1 MCRCRD
7 ARNVFE
13 GVRSVRLT
21 QMEKVM
27 RRHFGLPTALTAAA
41 IVGMGM
47 VACGT
52 SVRADEV
59 KSGLK
64 PGEAPAAFLVQDATG
79 PAAGTKLCYRCR
91 YGGNPVV
98 AVFTHK
104 IDANLTNLVKKV
116 DAEVEKNKDKKL
128 KAFVVLLT
136 DDPDK
141 AEPQLKKLAE
151 TNNIKNVPLTIF
163 DGPLGPLDYKLSP
176 KAETTVLM
184 WVKSDVKVN
193 HAFSSDGKLDEQSIE
208 SILHDTSKILD

>member
-1 MCRCRD
+1 
-7 ARNVFE
+7 
-13 GVRSVRLT
+13 
-21 QMEKVM
+21 M

-41 IVGMGM
+41 MVGFGLI
-47 VACGT
+47 ASG
-52 SVRADEV
+52 SNVRADEV

-64 PGEAPAAFLVQDATG
+64 PGEAPPAFLVQDATG
-79 PAAGTKLCYRCR
+79 PAAGTGKLCYRCR

-104 IDANLTNLVKKV
+104 IDANLTSLVKQV
-116 DAEVEKNKDKKL
+116 DAQVEKNKDKKL

-136 DDPDK
+136 NDPDK
-141 AEPQLKKLAE
+141 AEPQLKELAE
-151 TNNIKNVPLTIF
+151 KNNIKNVPLTIF

-193 HAFSSDGKLDEQSIE
+193 HAFSDGKLDQKSIDA
-208 SILHDTSKILD
+208 IVHDTGKILD

>member
-1 MCRCRD
+1 M
-7 ARNVFE
+7 
-13 GVRSVRLT
+13 
-21 QMEKVM
+21 MKV
-27 RRHFGLPTALTAAA
+27 HFGLPTALTAAA
-41 IVGMGM
+41 LLGLGL
-47 VACGT
+47 VAPGS

-64 PGEAPAAFLVQDATG
+64 PGEAPPAFLVQDVTG
-79 PAAGTKLCYRCR
+79 PAAGTGKLCYRCR

-104 IDANLTNLVKKV
+104 LDGSVTSLLKQV
-116 DAEVEKNKDKKL
+116 DAQVEKNKDKRL

-141 AEPQLKKLAE
+141 SEVTLKELAE
-151 TNNIKNVPLTIF
+151 KNNIKNVPLTIF
-163 DGPLGPLDYKLSP
+163 DGVLGPLDYKLSP

-193 HAFSSDGKLDEQSIE
+193 YAFAGKVDAQSIQ
-208 SILHDTSKILD
+208 SIMHDTSKILN

>member
-1 MCRCRD
+1 
-7 ARNVFE
+7 
-13 GVRSVRLT
+13 
-21 QMEKVM
+21 M
-27 RRHFGLPTALTAAA
+27 RKHFGLPTILTAAA
-41 IVGMGM
+41 MMGMGLI
-47 VACGT
+47 ASGS
-52 SVRADEV
+52 SVRAGEV

-64 PGEAPAAFLVQDATG
+64 PGDAPPAFLVQDATG
-79 PAAGTKLCYRCR
+79 PAAGTGKLCYRCR

-104 IDANLTNLVKKV
+104 LDESVTSLVKQV
-116 DAEVEKNKDKKL
+116 DAQVEKNKDKKL

-141 AEPQLKKLAE
+141 AEPKLKEIAE
-151 TNNIKNVPLTIF
+151 KNNIKNVPLTIF

-193 HAFSSDGKLDEQSIE
+193 HAFSDGKLDQKTIDA
-208 SILHDTSKILD
+208 IVHDTGKILN

>member
-1 MCRCRD
+1 
-7 ARNVFE
+7 
-13 GVRSVRLT
+13 
-21 QMEKVM
+21 M

-41 IVGMGM
+41 LVGFGLI
-47 VACGT
+47 ASG
-52 SVRADEV
+52 SNVRADEV

-64 PGEAPAAFLVQDATG
+64 PGEAPPAFLVQDATG
-79 PAAGTKLCYRCR
+79 PAAGTGKLCYRCR

-104 IDANLTNLVKKV
+104 IDANLTSLVKEV
-116 DAEVEKNKDKKL
+116 DAQVEKNKDKKL

-136 DDPDK
+136 NDPDK
-141 AEPQLKKLAE
+141 AEPQLKELAE
-151 TNNIKNVPLTIF
+151 KNNIKNVPLTIF

-193 HAFSSDGKLDEQSIE
+193 HAFSEGKLDQKSIDA
-208 SILHDTSKILD
+208 IVHDTGKILD

>member
-1 MCRCRD
+1 
-7 ARNVFE
+7 
-13 GVRSVRLT
+13 
-21 QMEKVM
+21 M
-27 RRHFGLPTALTAAA
+27 RKPFGLPTVVTAAA
-41 IVGMGM
+41 IVGMGLI
-47 VACGT
+47 ASGS
-52 SVRADEV
+52 SVRAGEV

-64 PGEAPAAFLVQDATG
+64 PGDAPPAFLVQDATG
-79 PAAGTKLCYRCR
+79 PAAGTGKLCYRCR

-104 IDANLTNLVKKV
+104 LDDSVTSLVKQV
-116 DAEVEKNKDKKL
+116 DAQVEKNKDKRL

-141 AEPQLKKLAE
+141 AEAKLKEIAE
-151 TNNIKNVPLTIF
+151 KNNIKTVPLTIF

-193 HAFSSDGKLDEQSIE
+193 HAYSDGKLDQKTIDT
-208 SILHDTSKILD
+208 IVHDTGKILD

>member
-1 MCRCRD
+1 
-7 ARNVFE
+7 
-13 GVRSVRLT
+13 
-21 QMEKVM
+21 MESVM

-41 IVGMGM
+41 MVGFGLI
-47 VACGT
+47 ASG
-52 SVRADEV
+52 SNVRADEV

-64 PGEAPAAFLVQDATG
+64 PGEAPPAFLVQDATG
-79 PAAGTKLCYRCR
+79 PAAGTGKLCYRCR

-104 IDANLTNLVKKV
+104 IDANLTSLVKEV
-116 DAEVEKNKDKKL
+116 DAQVEKNKDKKL

-136 DDPDK
+136 NDPDK
-141 AEPQLKKLAE
+141 AEPQLKELAE
-151 TNNIKNVPLTIF
+151 KNNIKNVPLTIF

-193 HAFSSDGKLDEQSIE
+193 HAFSDGKLDQKSIDA
-208 SILHDTSKILD
+208 IVHDTGKILD

>member
-1 MCRCRD
+1 
-7 ARNVFE
+7 
-13 GVRSVRLT
+13 
-21 QMEKVM
+21 M

-41 IVGMGM
+41 LVGFGLI
-47 VACGT
+47 ASG
-52 SVRADEV
+52 SNVRADEV

-64 PGEAPAAFLVQDATG
+64 PGEAPPAFLVQDATG
-79 PAAGTKLCYRCR
+79 PAAGTDKLCYRCR

-104 IDANLTNLVKKV
+104 IDANLTSLVKEV
-116 DAEVEKNKDKKL
+116 DAQVEKNKDKKL

-136 DDPDK
+136 NDPDK
-141 AEPQLKKLAE
+141 AEPQLKELAE
-151 TNNIKNVPLTIF
+151 KNNIKNVPLTIF

-193 HAFSSDGKLDEQSIE
+193 HAFSDGKLDQKSIDT
-208 SILHDTSKILD
+208 IVHDTGKILD

>member
-1 MCRCRD
+1 M
-7 ARNVFE
+7 
-13 GVRSVRLT
+13 
-21 QMEKVM
+21 
-27 RRHFGLPTALTAAA
+27 
-41 IVGMGM
+41 
-47 VACGT
+47 
-52 SVRADEV
+52 RADEV

-104 IDANLTNLVKKV
+104 LDANLTYLVKKV

-163 DGPLGPLDYKLSP
+163 DGPLGTARLQ
-176 KAETTVLM
+176 
-184 WVKSDVKVN
+184 
-193 HAFSSDGKLDEQSIE
+193 AFTQGRDDRAHVGEERREGQPRLLLRRQARRAVDRIDPPRHEQE
-208 SILHDTSKILD
+208 SWTDPGRFEPRFLRNP

>member
-1 MCRCRD
+1 
-7 ARNVFE
+7 
-13 GVRSVRLT
+13 
-21 QMEKVM
+21 M
-27 RRHFGLPTALTAAA
+27 RKHFGLPTVLTAAA
-41 IVGMGM
+41 LMGTGLI
-47 VACGT
+47 ACGT
-52 SVRADEV
+52 SVRAGEV

-64 PGEAPAAFLVQDATG
+64 PGDAPPAFLVQDATG
-79 PAAGTKLCYRCR
+79 PAAGTGKLCYRCR

-104 IDANLTNLVKKV
+104 LDESVTSLVKQV
-116 DAEVEKNKDKKL
+116 DAQVEKNKDKKL

-141 AEPQLKKLAE
+141 AETKLKEIAE
-151 TNNIKNVPLTIF
+151 KNNIKNVPLTIF

-193 HAFSSDGKLDEQSIE
+193 HAFSDGKIDQKTIDA
-208 SILHDTSKILD
+208 IVQDTGKILD

>member
-1 MCRCRD
+1 
-7 ARNVFE
+7 
-13 GVRSVRLT
+13 
-21 QMEKVM
+21 MESVM

-41 IVGMGM
+41 LVGFGLISS
-47 VACGT
+47 G
-52 SVRADEV
+52 SNVRADEV

-64 PGEAPAAFLVQDATG
+64 PGEAPPAFLVQDATG
-79 PAAGTKLCYRCR
+79 PAAGTGKLCYRCR

-104 IDANLTNLVKKV
+104 IDANLTSLLKEV
-116 DAEVEKNKDKKL
+116 DAQVEKNKDKKL

-136 DDPDK
+136 NDPDK
-141 AEPQLKKLAE
+141 AEPQLKELAE
-151 TNNIKNVPLTIF
+151 KNNIKNVPLTIF

-193 HAFSSDGKLDEQSIE
+193 HAFSDGKLDQKSIDA
-208 SILHDTSKILD
+208 IVHDTGKILD

>member
-1 MCRCRD
+1 
-7 ARNVFE
+7 
-13 GVRSVRLT
+13 
-21 QMEKVM
+21 MESVM

-41 IVGMGM
+41 MVGLGLI
-47 VACGT
+47 AFG
-52 SVRADEV
+52 SNLRADEV

-64 PGEAPAAFLVQDATG
+64 PGEAPPAFLVQDATG
-79 PAAGTKLCYRCR
+79 PAAGTGKLCYRCR

-104 IDANLTNLVKKV
+104 LDATVTSLVKEV
-116 DAEVEKNKDKKL
+116 DAQVEKNKDKKL

-141 AEPQLKKLAE
+141 AEAQLKALAE
-151 TNNIKNVPLTIF
+151 KNNIKNVPLTIF

-193 HAFSSDGKLDEQSIE
+193 HAFSDGKLDQKSIDA
-208 SILHDTSKILD
+208 IVHDTGKILD

>member
-1 MCRCRD
+1 M
-7 ARNVFE
+7 
-13 GVRSVRLT
+13 
-21 QMEKVM
+21 MKVL
-27 RRHFGLPTALTAAA
+27 FGLPTAATAAA
-41 IVGMGM
+41 FLGLGLIATGS
-47 VACGT
+47 

-64 PGEAPAAFLVQDATG
+64 PGEAPPAFLVQDATG
-79 PAAGTKLCYRCR
+79 PAAGTGKLCYRCR

-104 IDANLTNLVKKV
+104 LDNSVTTLIKQV
-116 DAEVEKNKDKKL
+116 DAQVEKNQDKRM

-141 AEPQLKKLAE
+141 AEVKLKEVAE
-151 TNNIKNVPLTIF
+151 KNNIKNVPLTIF
-163 DGPLGPLDYKLSP
+163 DGVLGPLDYKLSP

-193 HAFSSDGKLDEQSIE
+193 YAFAGKVDPKSIQSIM
-208 SILHDTSKILD
+208 HDTGKILN

>member
-1 MCRCRD
+1 MT
-7 ARNVFE
+7 RN
-13 GVRSVRLT
+13 
-21 QMEKVM
+21 
-27 RRHFGLPTALTAAA
+27 FGLPTALTAAA
-41 IVGMGM
+41 ILGIGLI
-47 VACGT
+47 APGA
-52 SVRADEV
+52 SLRGDEV

-64 PGEAPAAFLVQDATG
+64 PGEAPPAFMVQDATG
-79 PAAGTKLCYRCR
+79 PAAGSGKLCYRCR

-104 IDANLTNLVKKV
+104 LDGSVTALVKQV
-116 DAEVEKNKDKKL
+116 DAQVEKNKDKRL

-141 AEPQLKKLAE
+141 AEVKLKEIAE
-151 TNNIKNVPLTIF
+151 KNNIKNVPLTIF

-193 HAFSSDGKLDEQSIE
+193 HAFGGKLDEKSIE
-208 SILHDTSKILD
+208 SIVQDTGKILD